1 QLRRARRRAA
11 ELDREPES
19 GGGALL
25 WRRRRARLRARARD
39 ARRPAR
45 AARARRRAETFP
57 RSCDRLRDCGY
68 HVVGVPRLY
77 GVRTALIRKRSLS
90 PFSPLL
96 MLTAVTLLTG
106 LSLALAAAL
115 IAASRWLPERGD
127 DG

>member
-1 QLRRARRRAA
+1 TASGLSYLVDTLLLPARARVPAPHRLHSRDRRGRAADGAADPPAVADAAPRARPVHPADREQLRRARRRAA

-68 HVVGVPRLY
+68 
-77 GVRTALIRKRSLS
+77 
-90 PFSPLL
+90 
-96 MLTAVTLLTG
+96 
-106 LSLALAAAL
+106 
-115 IAASRWLPERGD
+115 
-127 DG
+127 